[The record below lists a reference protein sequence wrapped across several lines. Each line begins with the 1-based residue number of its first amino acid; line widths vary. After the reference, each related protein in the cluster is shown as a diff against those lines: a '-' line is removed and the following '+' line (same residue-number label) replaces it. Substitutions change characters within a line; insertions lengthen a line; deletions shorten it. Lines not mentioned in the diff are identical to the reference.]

1 MEGGFVLNPLD
12 IIIAAIIGF
21 GMYRGAS
28 KGIFKRAT
36 TVVAIVIAIILGMR
50 LRGVAEN
57 LFRDYLRLQAS
68 PEIIA
73 FLSFALAFVVV
84 FIVVTTLLNYLTEG
98 LKKINFTI
106 DKALGA
112 LFGGVT
118 ATLALSIAFILLS
131 YVSFPSA
138 NHAQGSVLYP
148 QVKNFSRYALGV
160 GVNVLREANQQVTK
174 FGVGGKAPNSS
185 DTPPP
190 PPPPGE
196 TQPETSKPKVIR

>member
-36 TVVAIVIAIILGMR
+36 TLVAIVAAIILGMR
-50 LRGVAEN
+50 LRGIAEN
-57 LFRDYLRLQAS
+57 LFRDYLRLQAA
-68 PEIIA
+68 PEVIA

-84 FIVVTTLLNYLTEG
+84 FIVVSTLLNYLTQG
-98 LKKINFTI
+98 LAKINVTM

-112 LFGGVT
+112 LFGGIT

-131 YVSFPSA
+131 YVSFPSQ

-160 GVNVLREANQQVTK
+160 GVGVLREANKQVTK
-174 FGVGGKAPNSS
+174 FGVGGKAPAPS
-185 DTPPP
+185 DTPLPP
-190 PPPPGE
+190 PPAGE
-196 TQPETSKPKVIR
+196 TEPQTSKPKVIR